1 MSVRPQHPQII
12 QRHILKELR
21 KTTPGVR
28 LFMLKNNDLLELHF
42 SVAGPKDTIYDNG
55 IYHGRIL
62 LDMAHPTKPPNIQM
76 ITPSGRFET
85 NRNICFSYTSFH
97 PESWSPIITFTDIIV
112 GFTSLFSDEAE
123 GGIGLIKNVDKIAAK
138 QYASDSRTFT
148 CSACGADHATLQL
161 E

>member
-1 MSVRPQHPQII
+1 MFVRPQHPQII
-12 QRHILKELR
+12 QRHVLKEMK
-21 KTTPGVR
+21 KTTPGMK

-42 SVAGPKDTIYDNG
+42 SVVGPKDTIYENG

-97 PESWSPIITFTDIIV
+97 PESWSPIITFTDIIL
-112 GFTSLFSDEAE
+112 GFTSLFEDSSEA
-123 GGIGLIKNVDKIAAK
+123 GIGIIKNVDKDAVQK
-138 QYASDSRTFT
+138 YAVESRSFT
-148 CSACGADHATLQL
+148 CSECGADHTTLRL
-161 E
+161 

>member
-1 MSVRPQHPQII
+1 MAVRPQHPQII

-42 SVAGPKDTIYDNG
+42 SVSGPKDTVYEDG

-76 ITPSGRFET
+76 ITPSGRFEVD
-85 NRNICFSYTSFH
+85 RNICFSYTSFH

-112 GFTSLFSDEAE
+112 GFMSLFTDQSEAGIGIIKKVDEA
-123 GGIGLIKNVDKIAAK
+123 AAK
-138 QYASDSRTFT
+138 QYAADSRSFT
-148 CSACGADHATLQL
+148 CSACGADHTTIQL